1 VTGGACGRSRPE
13 RRFLPGRGAG
23 RRPGAWP
30 VEAALDFME
39 VLPGPIAAV
48 AADAPAAL
56 DAKEAS

>member
-1 VTGGACGRSRPE
+1 
-13 RRFLPGRGAG
+13 
-23 RRPGAWP
+23 
-30 VEAALDFME
+30 ME